1 MYGVRKSS
9 LAAFI
14 CMAFVAGIGPA
25 LAQQPSGTN
34 DPGIQQRI
42 ENQDHRIGQGVNTG
56 ALTPKET
63 GRLEAEQARIKQA
76 EERMK
81 SDGNLT
87 TKERQRLNT
96 MQNKASGDIYT
107 QKHDPQTAH
116 VTPAAAPTVRQ
127 RQQNQQQRVQQG
139 VRSGELTP
147 QEAGRLEAEQAHI
160 QQSKERMRSDGELT
174 GAERQK
180 LNTMQDRSSQH
191 IYRQKHDAQSVP
203 VKKKP

>member
-1 MYGVRKSS
+1 MNGVRKSS
-9 LAAFI
+9 LAAVI

-34 DPGIQQRI
+34 DPGIQPRMG
-42 ENQDHRIGQGVNTG
+42 NQDHRIGQGVTTG

-63 GRLEAEQARIKQA
+63 GRLQTEQARIQQA

-96 MQNKASGDIYT
+96 MQNKADGDIYT
-107 QKHDPQTAH
+107 QNHDSQTAH
-116 VTPAAAPTVRQ
+116 VTPPAAPTVRQ

-147 QEAGRLEAEQAHI
+147 QEVGRLEAEQARI

-180 LNTMQDRSSQH
+180 LNTMQDR
-191 IYRQKHDAQSVP
+191 
-203 VKKKP
+203 